1 MKKFRKLFI
10 VLLVLIGGAA
20 LAGCNNDDVINIG
33 ILQYLEHN
41 ALTAA
46 RNGFIDGLE
55 EAGFVD
61 GENIK
66 INLLNPETDA
76 ATMAIQAKE
85 LVRKSDLILAI
96 ATPAASAVV
105 TEAKERGKS
114 TPILF
119 TAVTD
124 PVSAK
129 LIASNE
135 NPGGNVTGTNDMNP
149 IKEQIS
155 LVKELVPSATKL
167 GILYTASETNSELQ
181 ANVAKSEAEKLG
193 LEVTVR
199 TIQTVNDLQQVANQL
214 ASSVD
219 ALYIPTDNPIA
230 GAMGIIKEVSLQKKI
245 PVIVGEPNLVE
256 LGGSLTYG
264 VDYYK
269 LGKDTA
275 QMAIKILRDKIS
287 PKDIPSTGMSQYE
300 LVINKK
306 LLESLEITIPAELL
320 SRADRVI
327 E

>member
-1 MKKFRKLFI
+1 MKIRRLF
-10 VLLVLIGGAA
+10 VLLLMAFTVTLVGCKKDDLIQ
-20 LAGCNNDDVINIG
+20 VG

-46 RNGFIDGLE
+46 REGFVDGLE

-66 INLLNPETDA
+66 ITVLNPETNA
-76 ATMAIQAKE
+76 PTMAIQAKE

-105 TEAKERGKS
+105 NEAKEQGKD

-124 PVSAK
+124 PVEAK

-135 NPGGNVTGTNDMNP
+135 KPGGNVTGTNDMNP

-155 LVKELVPSATKL
+155 LVKTLLPNATKL
-167 GILYTASETNSELQ
+167 GIIYTASESNSEIQ
-181 ANVAKSEAEKLG
+181 ANIAKTEAELEG
-193 LEVTVR
+193 LEVIVK
-199 TIQTVNDLQQVANQL
+199 TISSVNDLQLVANQL
-214 ASSVD
+214 ANDVD
-219 ALYIPTDNPIA
+219 AFYIPTDNEIA
-230 GAMGIIKEVSLQKKI
+230 GSMGTVKEIILDKKI
-245 PVIVGEPNLVE
+245 PAIVGEPNTVHS
-256 LGGSLTYG
+256 GGSITYG
-264 VDYYK
+264 VDYYE
-269 LGKDTA
+269 LGKQTA
-275 QMAIKILRDKIS
+275 QMAVQILKGEKQ
-287 PKDIPSTGMSQYE
+287 PKDIPSVGLSEYA

-306 LLESLEITIPAELL
+306 QLEEIGITIPEELL
-320 SRADRVI
+320 DSANEII